1 MKIVLVN
8 SDVRYLDVTVVMSGI
23 GLSTVDDDTHK
34 LVRIVQVRIV
44 SRKRTR
50 ERDLSI
56 GQGRLAAARWLGI
69 FFHDGGGRGGDG
81 IGLGPLDSL
90 GGVGPHVDG
99 PRELEEV
106 VELQGAVCFPVVVKS
121 LQLDD
126 QSLRESPKEN
136 MIFL

>member
-1 MKIVLVN
+1 
-8 SDVRYLDVTVVMSGI
+8 MSGI

-34 LVRIVQVRIV
+34 LVGIVQVRIV

-56 GQGRLAAARWLGI
+56 SQGRLATARWLGI

-90 GGVGPHVDG
+90 GSVGPHVDG

-126 QSLRESPKEN
+126 QCLRESPKVN
-136 MIFL
+136 MNTFVKQIA